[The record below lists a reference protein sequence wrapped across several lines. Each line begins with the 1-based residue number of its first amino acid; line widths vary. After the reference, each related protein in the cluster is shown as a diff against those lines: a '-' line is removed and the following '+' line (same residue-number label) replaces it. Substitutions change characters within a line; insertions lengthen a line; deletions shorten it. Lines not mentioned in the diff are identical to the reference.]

1 MASVSIY
8 VPTPWR
14 RLTDGKA
21 HVQVEVQPGETTLG
35 DLVDLVDAKHAGMKA
50 ELWEGSD
57 FKHYVNVYL
66 NGEEARGLRG
76 AATPVADGDEVAF
89 VPMLAGGE
97 QFELSRQHRDEMV
110 RHALED
116 APNECCG
123 VIMGRD
129 GEPPYLRRLV
139 NADASPYSYS
149 VRSEDLLDIF
159 RRTDEGGERLI
170 AIYHS
175 HTHTEAYP
183 SQTDVRM
190 AFYPES
196 LYVIVSLK
204 ERENPAVRAF
214 RIVDGAVAEVEVV
227 VR

>member
-1 MASVSIY
+1 MAKVSVY
-8 VPTPWR
+8 VPTPLR
-14 RLTDGKA
+14 RLTAGQA
-21 HVQVEVQPGETTLG
+21 HLDVEVRPGDTTLAE
-35 DLVDLVDAKHAGMKA
+35 LVDLIEARHAGIKA
-50 ELWEGSD
+50 ELWEGDD

-66 NGEEARGLRG
+66 NGEEVRALKG
-76 AATPVADGDEVAF
+76 AATTVGAGDEVAF

-97 QFELSRQHRDEMV
+97 RFELSRQHRDEMV

-116 APNECCG
+116 DPNECCG
-123 VIMGRD
+123 VLMGRP
-129 GEPPYLRRLV
+129 GETPYVRRLV

-159 RRTDEGGERLI
+159 RRTDEGGEELI

-204 ERENPAVRAF
+204 DRDNPALRAF
-214 RIVDGAVAEVEVV
+214 RIVDGQIAEVEVV

>member
-1 MASVSIY
+1 MASVTVY
-8 VPTPWR
+8 VPTPLR

-21 HVQVEVQPGETTLG
+21 HVELEVRPGETTLAEV
-35 DLVDLVDAKHAGMKA
+35 VDLIESRHVGMKA
-50 ELWEGSD
+50 ELWEGDD

-76 AATPVADGDEVAF
+76 AATPVADGDQVAF

-97 QFELSRQHRDEMV
+97 RFELSREHRDEMV
-110 RHALED
+110 RHAVED

-123 VIMGRD
+123 VLMSRK
-129 GEPPYLRRLV
+129 GEPPYLRRLA
-139 NADASPYSYS
+139 NDDASPYSYS

-159 RRTDEGGERLI
+159 RRTDDGGEELI

-190 AFYPES
+190 AFYPDS

-204 ERENPAVRAF
+204 DRENPAVRAF
-214 RIVDGAVAEVEVV
+214 RILEGKIEEVEVV